1 MTDRPSI
8 AELQEAFRARPLDGV
23 VNLGGYSTDDTPFVD
38 GKSEAKDDLDDN
50 LPDLLFDAHE
60 LLFAEGRRSLLV
72 VLQGTDCSGKN
83 GTIKH
88 VVIHMNPAGVRTA
101 SFTEPTED
109 EEQHHFL
116 WRHRQQLPSP
126 GQLGVFDRSYFED
139 VLVPVVEGEL
149 TGDDLQERYDEINAF
164 EQELIDN
171 GTTVVKCL
179 LHISYDEQ
187 RERFL
192 RRLRRD
198 DKRWKFAPS
207 DIETRKRWADYQ
219 AAYGAAV
226 AATSSDSAPWYII
239 PADHK
244 WYRNW
249 AIATLLLAVL
259 GEMGL
264 SYPQPDFDLEDLRR
278 RLEPPH

>member
-1 MTDRPSI
+1 MSDRPTLP
-8 AELQEAFRARPLDGV
+8 ELQDAFRARPLEGV
-23 VNLGGYSTDDTPFVD
+23 VTLDGYSTTDTPFVD
-38 GKSEAKDDLDDN
+38 DKSEAEDDLEDN

-60 LLFAEGRRSLLV
+60 LLFAEAERSVLL

-101 SFTEPTED
+101 SFTEPTD
-109 EEQHHFL
+109 EEEEEHFL
-116 WRHRQQLPSP
+116 WRHRQQLPNP
-126 GQLGVFDRSYFED
+126 GQLGVFDRSHYED

-149 TGDDLQERYDEINAF
+149 IGDDLQERYDEINAF
-164 EQELIDN
+164 EQELTDE

-198 DKRWKFAPS
+198 DKRWKFSES
-207 DIETRKRWADYQ
+207 DLDDRQKWSDYQ

-226 AATSSDSAPWYII
+226 AATTTDSAPWYII
-239 PADHK
+239 PSDHK

-249 AIATLLLAVL
+249 AIAHLLLAVL
-259 GEMGL
+259 GDMGA
-264 SYPQPDFDLEDLRR
+264 SYPQPDFDLDDLRR
-278 RLEPPH
+278 RLEAPH